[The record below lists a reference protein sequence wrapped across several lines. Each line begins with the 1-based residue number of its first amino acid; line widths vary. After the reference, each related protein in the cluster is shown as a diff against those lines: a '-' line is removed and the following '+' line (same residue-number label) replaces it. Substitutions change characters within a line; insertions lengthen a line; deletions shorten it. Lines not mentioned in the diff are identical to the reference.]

1 MLNFHVDILDVF
13 IVGIYANILCELA
26 IQWLPLVAGCNF
38 QQTVSN
44 LMTLQVVQNLFTVI
58 DDFVL
63 C

>member
-1 MLNFHVDILDVF
+1 MCLLLVF
-13 IVGIYANILCELA
+13 MQIFCANLLF
-26 IQWLPLVAGCNF
+26 QWLPLVASCNF

-58 DDFVL
+58 DVLVL